1 MKSKVTDREN
11 DMLTAIDEVR
21 QGQSMDLSSL
31 PTEELRKQLKISRK
45 AFKEAGGRGVELA
58 EFIDCARFE
67 LRSRSSRKAA
77 QTRKAN
83 RA

>member
-1 MKSKVTDREN
+1 MPAAV
-11 DMLTAIDEVR
+11 DEVR
-21 QGQSMDLSSL
+21 QGQSMDLSNV
-31 PTEELRKQLKISRK
+31 PIEELRKQLKVSRK
-45 AFKEAGGRGVELA
+45 AFKEVGGRGVELA